1 MKFILGFCLLFFSHF
16 KMGVSVK
23 SVKSS
28 AIVQVCEA
36 GTPDNYEASKYK
48 SFKRFLD
55 SICYMGKLSP
65 KKRNAF
71 SVSRPQTDT
80 LYTKHGLKLV
90 KKMGLVK
97 QYFFSEKGSIANDP
111 EGCYSFLGIGN
122 KCFNQDTLMCW
133 QQFNY
138 WPNSLITYNGA
149 SFIIMKG
156 GPYPDNCVGGACRI
170 NFYPV
175 IGIYKS
181 DTSFHYFIN
190 TDDIAGLRYSDINHD
205 GCLDF
210 LSIQSGFTHKD
221 IQRLVAGNKKYK
233 NFNCSDAECYK
244 ITVFSFKK
252 GQWEV
257 MKDKNGEEYFMLI
270 KLDDSLNLNSSFQ
283 LLMSNWI

>member
-1 MKFILGFCLLFFSHF
+1 MKFIFGFCLLFLGHF
-16 KMGVSVK
+16 KMGLSDKPVGL
-23 SVKSS
+23 S
-28 AIVQVCEA
+28 AIVQVC
-36 GTPDNYEASKYK
+36 GIDTPTNYGASKYK
-48 SFKRFLD
+48 SFKHFLD
-55 SICYMGKLSP
+55 SVCYMGKLSP
-65 KKRNAF
+65 VKKNTF
-71 SVSRPQTDT
+71 SVSKTHTDT
-80 LYTKHGLKLV
+80 LYTKHGIKLV
-90 KKMGLVK
+90 KKMGMVK
-97 QYFFSEKGSIANDP
+97 QYFFSEKGSNDP
-111 EGCYSFLGIGN
+111 GACYSFLGIGS

-133 QQFNY
+133 QQFSY
-138 WPNSLITYNGA
+138 WPNSLITYNEA

-190 TDDIAGLRYSDINHD
+190 TDDITGLRYSDINHD
-205 GCLDF
+205 GFLDF

-221 IQRLVAGNKKYK
+221 MQKLAALNKKYK
-233 NFNCSDAECYK
+233 DFNCSDAECYK
-244 ITVFSFKK
+244 ITAFSFKK
-252 GQWEV
+252 GKWEV